1 MPVAAVLNTDGSRG
15 RSSSPGPSKDEQGTC
30 KSTNGRTLSINS
42 PECKMGGESRDSR
55 TEIPWFCKSSEKA
68 CQGRLTSVLSVLT
81 MNVKYRASGEESV
94 YIAL

>member
-1 MPVAAVLNTDGSRG
+1 
-15 RSSSPGPSKDEQGTC
+15 
-30 KSTNGRTLSINS
+30 
-42 PECKMGGESRDSR
+42 MGGESRDSR

-94 YIAL
+94 YIALWFTVDVGPRVPLSQQGQGALLYFGQRAGISIKCWWQ